1 MALKKCPRCELN
13 YITTEESYCNVC
25 KRDIKGEAEVEETV
39 TICIECGENETVKG
53 SEYCSVCLREA
64 MRQEKLAESSGDDE
78 DTVSLDIDSVELD
91 DMDIPVSR
99 DDEIPETELE
109 EIESE
114 FGGDMSDDEFDDEDD
129 SYNE

>member
-13 YITTEESYCNVC
+13 YIQAEESYCNVC
-25 KRDIKGEAEVEETV
+25 KRDIKGEADVEETV

-53 SEYCSVCLREA
+53 SEYCSACLREA
-64 MRQEKLAESSGDDE
+64 MRQEKLAEASTDE
-78 DTVSLDIDSVELD
+78 EDAVEIDLDSVELD

-99 DDEIPETELE
+99 DDDIPETELE

-114 FGGDMSDDEFDDEDD
+114 FGEEISDDGFEE
-129 SYNE
+129 

>member
-13 YITTEESYCNVC
+13 YIQAEESYCNVC
-25 KRDIKGEAEVEETV
+25 KRDIKGEADVEETV

-64 MRQEKLAESSGDDE
+64 MRQEKLAETSTDEE
-78 DTVSLDIDSVELD
+78 DTVEIDLDSVELD

-99 DDEIPETELE
+99 DDDIPETELE

-114 FGGDMSDDEFDDEDD
+114 FGEDISDDGFEE
-129 SYNE
+129 

>member
-13 YITTEESYCNVC
+13 YIPAEENYCNVC
-25 KRDIKGEAEVEETV
+25 KRDIKGEADVEDTV

-53 SEYCSVCLREA
+53 SEYCSICLREA
-64 MRQEKLAESSGDDE
+64 MRQEKFAETPDDDE
-78 DTVSLDIDSVELD
+78 DPVSINIDSVELD

-99 DDEIPETELE
+99 DDDIPENELE

-114 FGGDMSDDEFDDEDD
+114 FGEDMSDDGFDDEED
-129 SYNE
+129 SFNN